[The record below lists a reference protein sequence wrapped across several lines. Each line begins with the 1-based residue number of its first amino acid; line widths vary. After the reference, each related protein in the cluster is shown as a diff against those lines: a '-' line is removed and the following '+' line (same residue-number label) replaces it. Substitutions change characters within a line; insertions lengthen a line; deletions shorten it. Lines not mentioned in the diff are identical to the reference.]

1 MRRQKGGGKIG
12 EGTQGRESKEEVVQ
26 RFLQPHHKDEL
37 VKLELYS
44 GNKDDEN
51 EI

>member
-26 RFLQPHHKDEL
+26 RFLEPHHKDEW
-37 VKLELYS
+37 VTLELHI

-51 EI
+51 EM